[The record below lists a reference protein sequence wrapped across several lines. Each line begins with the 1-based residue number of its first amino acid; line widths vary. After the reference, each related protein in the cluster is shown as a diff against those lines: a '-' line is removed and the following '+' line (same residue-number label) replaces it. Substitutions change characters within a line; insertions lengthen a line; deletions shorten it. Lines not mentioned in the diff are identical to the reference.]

1 MLFNRQIDLVFHL
14 LVVSFSRDFINKK
27 NEKGHLLK
35 ITRRSYTADHTASTA
50 CLCTRF
56 TRRVLGITRKNDAQI
71 TGYHPSKY
79 VL

>member
-50 CLCTRF
+50 CLWNQNGCF
-56 TRRVLGITRKNDAQI
+56 QMSCKAFFNGKS
-71 TGYHPSKY
+71 P
-79 VL
+79 